1 MLLFTWKTR
10 HLLDAAVQQLPDE
23 HQRQLWQGWAKDNP
37 QLRRPGGIISDQEPS
52 PPREVLSVMLVAL
65 QRLEM
70 AKRARLSAPSLSED
84 EASDLEDDLT
94 YITALS
100 QDLRQLPA

>member
-23 HQRQLWQGWAKDNP
+23 HQRQLWRGWVPDNP
-37 QLRRPGGIISDQEPS
+37 QLRRPGGITSDQEPS
-52 PPREVLSVMLVAL
+52 PPREVLFVMLMAL
-65 QRLEM
+65 QQLE
-70 AKRARLSAPSLSED
+70 AVKRARLNAPSLSED
-84 EASDLEDDLT
+84 EASDLENDLT